1 MLKLGRESHRTR
13 ASALI
18 SCRRRLCPPLRGLFV
33 VVVKFGAEYL
43 DDLLFVGDH
52 VSLHDV
58 HARTEQ
64 SFERSHVEHWTNI
77 CIQAVYITAL

>member
-1 MLKLGRESHRTR
+1 MLKLGRESHRTPT
-13 ASALI
+13 SVVVVVVV
-18 SCRRRLCPPLRGLFV
+18 CVRRSLRGLFV